1 MNVLG
6 CQGYAGIDV
15 VVGDRVYVV
24 DVNPRPTTSLV
35 GIAAVMEEEIA
46 DILVKAS
53 HGEAPTE
60 VHLSGRVRF
69 DKDGRISRV

>member
-6 CQGYAGIDV
+6 CQGYAGIDLIA
-15 VVGDRVYVV
+15 GDRIYVL

-35 GIAAVMEEEIA
+35 GIAAVMKEEIA
-46 DILVKAS
+46 DILIRAS
-53 HGEAPTE
+53 YGDAPAE

-69 DKDGRISRV
+69 DRDGVIHRL